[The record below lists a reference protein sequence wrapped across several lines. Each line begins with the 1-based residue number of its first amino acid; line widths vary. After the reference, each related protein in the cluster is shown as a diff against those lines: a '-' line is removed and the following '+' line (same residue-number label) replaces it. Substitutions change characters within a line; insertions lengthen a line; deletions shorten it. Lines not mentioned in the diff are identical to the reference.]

1 MVLDQIYTR
10 ATTVEKICRSRLW
23 TVLDGFAE
31 QLLKRGRTVE
41 WMRHALWHVRLFLGY
56 LDERGVYEPT
66 EITWTHVDAFL
77 NTYPARRRDRHDGY
91 ERHQP
96 RGLVCWV
103 RRFTQYLVSVSILPP
118 PEEPPLPYYQ
128 PLLEEVLTWMQQY
141 CHRSHYTVRERRR
154 YLPPFFEWMGPER
167 LKKDG
172 LKDLTPE
179 ILQRFILEYSSGN
192 KPRRVARVAMAMRG
206 FCRFCLQRGYV
217 DRDLTAAIPSYCQ
230 RAHSRLPSGI
240 SEEDAQRALAGI
252 DRSSPI
258 GKRDYAILQVLHAY
272 GVRSSHI
279 SLLRLE
285 DIDWPAG
292 LIHFRALKR
301 GKSIVVPITDAVGN
315 SLLDYL
321 RGARPQSGLREV
333 FLTLR
338 PPGRVFGETAV
349 TVIVGRRLENAGV
362 DMFPHGAG
370 VFRHGFATRMLAQ
383 GNTLKSIAD
392 ILGHRNLGTTSIYA
406 KVDFRALESVAL
418 EWPEDR
424 S

>member
-1 MVLDQIYTR
+1 MMDTSAIR
-10 ATTVEKICRSRLW
+10 
-23 TVLDGFAE
+23 
-31 QLLKRGRTVE
+31 
-41 WMRHALWHVRLFLGY
+41 
-56 LDERGVYEPT
+56 
-66 EITWTHVDAFL
+66 
-77 NTYPARRRDRHDGY
+77 
-91 ERHQP
+91 P

-103 RRFTQYLVSVSILPP
+103 RRFTQYLVSLSILPP
-118 PEEPPLPYYQ
+118 PEEPSPPHYQ

-167 LKKDG
+167 LKKDR
-172 LKDLTPE
+172 LKELSPE
-179 ILQRFILEYSSGN
+179 LLQRFILEYGSNN

-217 DRDLTAAIPSYCQ
+217 DRDLTAAIPSYSQ
-230 RAHSRLPSGI
+230 HAHSRLPSGI
-240 SEEDAQRALAGI
+240 SEQDAQKVLADI
-252 DRSSPI
+252 DRTVPL
-258 GKRDYAILQVLHAY
+258 GKRDYAILRILHTY
-272 GVRSSHI
+272 GVRARHVV
-279 SLLRLE
+279 LLRLD
-285 DIDWPAG
+285 DIDWSAG
-292 LIHFRALKR
+292 LIHFQALKR
-301 GKSIVVPITDAVGN
+301 GKSVVVPITDSVGD

-321 RGARPQSGLREV
+321 RAARPRTDLREV

-370 VFRHGFATRMLAQ
+370 VFRHGFATRMLAE

-392 ILGHRNLGTTSIYA
+392 VLGHRNLGTTSIYA
-406 KVDFRALESVAL
+406 KVDFQALESVAL
-418 EWPEDR
+418 EWPEER

>member
-1 MVLDQIYTR
+1 MVLNQVYTR
-10 ATTVEKICRSRLW
+10 STTVAKICRSGLW
-23 TVLDGFAE
+23 TALDGFAE
-31 QLLKRGRTVE
+31 QLLQSGRTVE

-56 LDERGVYEPT
+56 LDDRGVSEPT
-66 EITWTHVDAFL
+66 EITWAHVDAFL
-77 NTYPARRRDRHDGY
+77 RGYQSRGGGYDGDGRH
-91 ERHQP
+91 RP
-96 RGLVCWV
+96 NGLVCWV

-118 PEEPPLPYYQ
+118 PEGPPLPHYQ
-128 PLLEEVLTWMQQY
+128 PLLEEILTWMQQY

-167 LKKDG
+167 LEKDR
-172 LKDLTPE
+172 LKELSPA
-179 ILQRFILEYSSGN
+179 ILQRFILEYSRN
-192 KPRRVARVAMAMRG
+192 EKPRRVARVAMAMRG

-217 DRDLTAAIPSYCQ
+217 ARDLTAAIPSYCQ
-230 RAHSRLPSGI
+230 HAHSRLPSGI
-240 SEEDAQRALAGI
+240 SAEDAQKVLAGI
-252 DRSSPI
+252 DCTVPL
-258 GKRDYAILQVLHAY
+258 GKRDYAILQILHAY
-272 GVRSSHI
+272 GVRSGHI
-279 SLLRLE
+279 ALLRLD
-285 DIDWPAG
+285 DIDWSAG
-292 LIHFRALKR
+292 LIHFQALKR
-301 GKSIVVPITDAVGN
+301 GKSVVVPITDSVGD

-321 RGARPQSGLREV
+321 RAARPRTDLREV

-406 KVDFRALESVAL
+406 KVDFQALESVAL
-418 EWPEDR
+418 EWPEER

>member
-1 MVLDQIYTR
+1 
-10 ATTVEKICRSRLW
+10 
-23 TVLDGFAE
+23 
-31 QLLKRGRTVE
+31 
-41 WMRHALWHVRLFLGY
+41 
-56 LDERGVYEPT
+56 
-66 EITWTHVDAFL
+66 
-77 NTYPARRRDRHDGY
+77 
-91 ERHQP
+91 
-96 RGLVCWV
+96 
-103 RRFTQYLVSVSILPP
+103 
-118 PEEPPLPYYQ
+118 
-128 PLLEEVLTWMQQY
+128 
-141 CHRSHYTVRERRR
+141 VRERRR

-321 RGARPQSGLREV
+321 RGARPQSGQREV

-349 TVIVGRRLENAGV
+349 TVIVGRRLANAGV

>member
-10 ATTVEKICRSRLW
+10 STTVAKICRSGLW
-23 TVLDGFAE
+23 TALDGFAE
-31 QLLKRGRTVE
+31 QLLQRGRTVE

-56 LDERGVYEPT
+56 LDDRGVSEPT

-91 ERHQP
+91 ESHQP

-103 RRFTQYLVSVSILPP
+103 RRFTQYLVFVSILPP
-118 PEEPPLPYYQ
+118 PEEPPLPHYQ
-128 PLLEEVLTWMQQY
+128 PLLDEVLAWMQQY

-167 LKKDG
+167 LKQDR
-172 LKDLTPE
+172 LKELSPE
-179 ILQRFILEYSSGN
+179 ILHRFILEYSRN
-192 KPRRVARVAMAMRG
+192 EKPRRVARVAMAMRG

-217 DRDLTAAIPSYCQ
+217 DRDLTAAIPSYSQ
-230 RAHSRLPSGI
+230 HAYSRLPTGI
-240 SEEDAQRALAGI
+240 SEQDAQKVLADI
-252 DRSSPI
+252 DRTVPL
-258 GKRDYAILQVLHAY
+258 GKRDYAILRILHTY
-272 GVRSSHI
+272 GVRARHVV
-279 SLLRLE
+279 LLRLD
-285 DIDWPAG
+285 DIDWSAG
-292 LIHFRALKR
+292 LIHFQALKR
-301 GKSIVVPITDAVGN
+301 GKSVVVPITDSVGD

-321 RGARPQSGLREV
+321 QAARPQTDLHEV

-370 VFRHGFATRMLAQ
+370 VFRHGFATRMLAE

-392 ILGHRNLGTTSIYA
+392 VLGHRNLGTTSIYA
-406 KVDFRALESVAL
+406 KVDFQALESVAL
-418 EWPEDR
+418 EWPEER